1 MGVGGGESSPAGGRG
16 GPGCTSAVG
25 GDNARRMAA
34 TDPTPG
40 AADDRPPAATPRPAP
55 PAKGG
60 WKGWALFVVRWG
72 IAAAGVWYVV
82 AHLAVRDQAWVILD
96 PATNRPQQVSLE
108 EPTAET
114 AATFPVR
121 TGGRVVDVP
130 RDRVVNEPDV
140 KQVQVRTPAGP
151 RTVNL
156 VGVDVAGDINQDPRV
171 ARFLVADDKSGPARW
186 VGPAEVVD
194 YRTPK
199 VYPHARQQMGLG
211 RMARTANHNLLWAA
225 LLVFPL
231 TFVLTSYR
239 WHELLMPLDIDLPF
253 GRAFVLNMVGSFW
266 NTCIPGSTGGDVLK
280 ALYVS
285 KLTPHRTR
293 AVMSVLVDRGVGLLA
308 LIIVGGVMASLQWH
322 VRACRDVAIAS
333 AGLCGCCGLGM
344 LVFFNPT
351 LHRRSGLDAILKVL
365 PKQKQVRGAV
375 DTLQRYGRRPGLS
388 AWSLLVSFPVHA
400 TVVTS
405 AMLAGMAF
413 GLPLHWPYYWVCV
426 PVIVLAAAIPISF
439 QGAGVMEYLTV
450 QLTHSQGVTVS
461 QAVALAMSVRVVQI
475 VWNLSGGL
483 FVLRGGFH
491 PPSPGEAAEVD
502 PGSLLPHGPGGEPA
516 VAV

>member
-1 MGVGGGESSPAGGRG
+1 M
-16 GPGCTSAVG
+16 SA
-25 GDNARRMAA
+25 AE
-34 TDPTPG
+34 PT
-40 AADDRPPAATPRPAP
+40 DDRSADGNVPPPR
-55 PAKGG
+55 KGKG
-60 WKGWALFVVRWG
+60 WKHWALFCVRWG

-82 AHLAVRDQAWVILD
+82 AHLAIRDQAWVILD
-96 PATNRPQQVSLE
+96 PVTNRPQQVSLE
-108 EPTAET
+108 RPTPE
-114 AATFPVR
+114 AAPTFPVR
-121 TGGRVVDVP
+121 VNGGVAQLP

-140 KQVQVRTPAGP
+140 KQVQVRTPDGTA
-151 RTVNL
+151 RKVDL
-156 VGVDVAGDINQDPRV
+156 LGVDVVGDDAAHNQRV
-171 ARFLVADDKSGPARW
+171 ARFLVADGKSAPGRW
-186 VGPAEVVD
+186 VSPDEVVD
-194 YRTPK
+194 YRTPQP
-199 VYPHARQQMGLG
+199 YPHTREQMGLG
-211 RMARTANHNLLWAA
+211 RMARSANHAYLWAA

-239 WHELLMPLDIDLPF
+239 WHELLLVLEIELPF
-253 GRAFVLNMVGSFW
+253 NRAFVLNMVGSFW

-293 AVMSVLVDRGVGLLA
+293 AVMSVLVDRAVGLLA
-308 LIIVGGVMASLQWH
+308 LIILGGIMASLQWH
-322 VRACRDVAIAS
+322 VPACRKVAIAS
-333 AGLCGCCGLGM
+333 AALCGCVGLGM
-344 LVFFNPT
+344 LVFYNPT
-351 LHRRSGLDAILKVL
+351 LHRLSGLDAILKLL

-375 DTLQRYGRRPGLS
+375 DTMQRYGRRPLLS
-388 AWSLLVSFPVHA
+388 LWSLVVSFPVHA

-413 GLPLHWPYYWVCV
+413 GLPLHWAFYWVCV

-450 QLTHSQGVTVS
+450 LLTHGQGVTVS

-475 VWNLSGGL
+475 LWNLSGGF

-491 PPSPGEAAEVD
+491 PPADGDGDFQPPTPGAASELD
-502 PGSLLPHGPGGEPA
+502 PASLLPHTPAGEPA